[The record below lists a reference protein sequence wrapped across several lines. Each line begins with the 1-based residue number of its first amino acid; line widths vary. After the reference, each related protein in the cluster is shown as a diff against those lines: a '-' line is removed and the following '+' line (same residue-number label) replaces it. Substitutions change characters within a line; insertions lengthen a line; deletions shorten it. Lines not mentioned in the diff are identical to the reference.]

1 MTLRISVTELENY
14 IGKDLGVS
22 RWYEVTQD
30 KIDSFAT
37 ATGDRQWIH
46 LDGQRSLQDSP
57 YKTTIAHGY
66 FTLSLAPKFM
76 QDILQVTDA
85 QFVVNSG
92 IEKFRLRTPVKTGSR
107 VCMHAVLKKFRA
119 LPNGSAH
126 ATMRISFEI
135 EGEKKRCAFGEVSLF
150 YVIGDHESF

>member
-1 MTLRISVTELENY
+1 MTLRVRVIELKNY
-14 IGKDLGVS
+14 IGKELGVS

-30 KIDSFAT
+30 KINSFAT

-66 FTLSLAPKFM
+66 FTLSLAPRFM
-76 QDILQVTDA
+76 QEILRVTDA

-107 VCMHAVLKKFRA
+107 VRMHAVLKKFRT
-119 LPNGSAH
+119 LPSGSAH

-135 EGEKKRCAFGEVSLF
+135 EGEKKPCAFGTVSLF
-150 YVIGDHESF
+150 YVIEDPESS